1 MLMMKFF
8 FKKASKWILFY
19 VIHTLLPFL
28 LPITL
33 AIQERPL
40 RGQIFSRQNRFQF
53 FHHHFSKK
61 LRQISKKPK
70 RSCIVWCSC
79 EFISK
84 HEIFLSMKKTVKKT
98 LPGFFF
104 DYWIFSMCNEKCIKK
119 DTKLPTL
126 NCGVIS
132 VRFFSLHQCL
142 AKFYFFFFTSLSI

>member
-1 MLMMKFF
+1 MKLNSCISLPTDTDDENF

-33 AIQERPL
+33 AIQERNHSG
-40 RGQIFSRQNRFQF
+40 GQIFSRQNRFQF

-84 HEIFLSMKKTVKKT
+84 HEIFLSMKKTVKKLFLASFLT
-98 LPGFFF
+98 TGFSQCVMKNALKKR
-104 DYWIFSMCNEKCIKK
+104 YKTSNIALWGYFS
-119 DTKLPTL
+119 
-126 NCGVIS
+126 
-132 VRFFSLHQCL
+132 
-142 AKFYFFFFTSLSI
+142 

>member
-1 MLMMKFF
+1 MKLNSCISLPTDADDENF

-33 AIQERPL
+33 AIQERNHSG
-40 RGQIFSRQNRFQF
+40 GQIFSRQNRFQF

-84 HEIFLSMKKTVKKT
+84 HEIFLSMKKTVKKLFLASFLT
-98 LPGFFF
+98 TGFSQCVF
-104 DYWIFSMCNEKCIKK
+104 EKCIKK
-119 DTKLPTL
+119 RYKTSNIALW
-126 NCGVIS
+126 GY
-132 VRFFSLHQCL
+132 FS
-142 AKFYFFFFTSLSI
+142 

>member
-1 MLMMKFF
+1 MKLNSCISLPTDDENF

-33 AIQERPL
+33 AIQERNHSG
-40 RGQIFSRQNRFQF
+40 GQIFSRQNRFQF

-84 HEIFLSMKKTVKKT
+84 HEIFLSMKKTVKKLFLASFLT
-98 LPGFFF
+98 TGFSQCVF
-104 DYWIFSMCNEKCIKK
+104 EKCI
-119 DTKLPTL
+119 
-126 NCGVIS
+126 NIAMWG
-132 VRFFSLHQCL
+132 
-142 AKFYFFFFTSLSI
+142 YFN